1 MSEPLIEIKN
11 IERHYQSGDTT
22 VKALDDVSLTIRH
35 GEFVAIMGQSGS
47 GKSTLMN
54 ILGCL
59 DNPTGGSY
67 KIEGQE
73 VSELEADDL
82 AALRSRTFGFIFQ
95 RYNLLATASAE
106 ENVEIPA
113 IYARLA
119 KAQRRERAQELL
131 GKLGLGERGDH
142 LPSQLSGGQQQR
154 VAIARA
160 LMNNPMVI
168 LADEP
173 TGALDSRS
181 GKEVMELLHSLHKEG
196 RTIILITHDEKV
208 AENAKRIIRIQDGK
222 ILSDE
227 PNGDGRRIERALTSS
242 SIEGHASGV
251 AADISEATKTALR
264 SLRVNLFRTA
274 LTLLGIII
282 GVAAVVTMLAIGN
295 GSKEKVVSQINALGT
310 NLLDI
315 RPGGADIRNSGDNAT
330 LLPADAAALNDV
342 DNVEAVVAGRNGRA
356 TLRFGST
363 DYATQIQGVGSA
375 FSSIRDWP
383 LASGVFFTDRDVD
396 TYAPVI
402 VLGKTVVDTL
412 FKNGEDPVGQYVLV
426 KNVPFQVIG
435 VMSAKGAAPWG
446 GDQDD
451 AAFVPFTTGMIRMF
465 GGTYLNNITVKVAD
479 LDRIDE
485 TQAKITEILKARHNG
500 QENFRIRNTASLL
513 DMVSTAQ
520 NTLTV
525 LLGAVAAISL
535 LVGGIGVMNIML
547 VSVTER
553 TREIGIRMATGARR
567 RDILLQFNTEAAV
580 VCTVGG
586 ILGIV
591 TGLLAGWII
600 SLFEVSVVFS
610 VMPALLAFS
619 CAVATGL
626 LFGYL
631 PARKAAWLDPVVALS
646 SE

>member
-1 MSEPLIEIKN
+1 MSEPLIDIKN
-11 IERHYQSGDTT
+11 LKRHYQSGDTT
-22 VKALDDVSLTIRH
+22 VKALDDVSLTIEH

-73 VSELEADDL
+73 VSELEADEL

-113 IYARLA
+113 IYAGLA
-119 KAQRRERAQELL
+119 KTRRRERAQELL
-131 GKLGLGERGDH
+131 GRLGLGERGDH

-160 LMNNPMVI
+160 LMNNPMII

-173 TGALDSRS
+173 TGALDSHS
-181 GKEVMELLHSLHKEG
+181 GKEVMELLHKLHTEG

-222 ILSDE
+222 ILSDA
-227 PNGDGRRIERALTSS
+227 PNGDGRRAAAPLTSS

-251 AADISEATKTALR
+251 AADVSEATKTALR

-315 RPGGADIRNSGDNAT
+315 RPGGAAIRNSGDNAT

-356 TLRFGST
+356 TLRVGNT

-375 FSSIRDWP
+375 FSAIRDWP
-383 LASGVFFTDRDVD
+383 LLSGVFFTDRDVD

-402 VLGKTVVDTL
+402 VLGKTVADTL
-412 FKNGEDPVGQYVLV
+412 FKNGEDPIGQYVLV

-435 VMSAKGAAPWG
+435 IMSAKGAAPWG

-465 GGTYLNNITVKVAD
+465 GGAYLNNITVKVAD

-485 TQAKITEILKARHNG
+485 TQAKITEIIKARHNG
-500 QENFRIRNTASLL
+500 LENFRIRNTASLL
-513 DMVSTAQ
+513 DMVSATQ

-591 TGLLAGWII
+591 AGLLAGWII

-610 VMPALLAFS
+610 VMPALMAFS